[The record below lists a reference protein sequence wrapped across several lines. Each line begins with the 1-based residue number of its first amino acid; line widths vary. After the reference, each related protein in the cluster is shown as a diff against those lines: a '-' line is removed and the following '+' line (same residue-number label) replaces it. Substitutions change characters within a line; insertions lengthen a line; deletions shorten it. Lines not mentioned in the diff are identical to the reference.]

1 LGVKIIHLSQFLR
14 PWLLLI
20 HYEYVFLNCSKI
32 KIACVYVVS
41 HITTVR
47 RYTVTLNAVCDDDDD
62 DDDDDDE
69 LIFFSC
75 SDSE

>member
-1 LGVKIIHLSQFLR
+1 MSCRILR
-14 PWLLLI
+14 L
-20 HYEYVFLNCSKI
+20 YD
-32 KIACVYVVS
+32 A
-41 HITTVR
+41 
-47 RYTVTLNAVCDDDDD
+47 TVTLNAVCDDDDD

>member
-1 LGVKIIHLSQFLR
+1 
-14 PWLLLI
+14 
-20 HYEYVFLNCSKI
+20 
-32 KIACVYVVS
+32 VS

-75 SDSE
+75 SDSEWNLD